1 MSSLFK
7 PLLTFFDSH
16 SPVLFCVEVSCK
28 LSWSASA
35 NSRYVYKLI
44 NSVTSLIPY
53 PQKEEVDLVT
63 LAQILHL
70 AEALKACHCCKEVC
84 IEKCETHDFTQFGQ
98 CTIAES
104 YMDSSTPPG
113 NSIVLRF
120 CSNCV
125 NLAFNCVCPPTSTSI
140 CTRREKVWNVHRSV
154 STCQVIVLWM
164 HLTHT
169 EVQEFFVT
177 EIFQKSCCAIAF
189 DFWSRPKNWH
199 LCHHTDSSYGWDLDT
214 KLFSNIVRSYAL
226 CTYST

>member
-1 MSSLFK
+1 MHKSRLSNHKEWIITFK
-7 PLLTFFDSH
+7 PGDT
-16 SPVLFCVEVSCK
+16 SPNSSPC
-28 LSWSASA
+28 WSTEGLPL
-35 NSRYVYKLI
+35 LI
-44 NSVTSLIPY
+44 N
-53 PQKEEVDLVT
+53 E
-63 LAQILHL
+63 
-70 AEALKACHCCKEVC
+70 CKEVC
-84 IEKCETHDFTQFGQ
+84 IEKCETRGFTQFGQ

-226 CTYST
+226 CTYSSSQLHLL